1 VTRLKLSLRSS
12 AENTPSDHSPLSKI
26 APKSAPSQTISLPSD
41 KSFETNPDIID
52 TPLSENT
59 NIQQKEE
66 NDTKKEDNIDKDI
79 ETEII
84 NTQKKID
91 FVKTA
96 SFWTRMKSEFKKHK
110 RDHNFHLKHIQE
122 LEWKIDHIKNRNS
135 PPRCLVCG
143 ATNISSIDVRY
154 LDYYHPGPAKKLMGF
169 THPNCGGKLWLI
181 RDPIRWNIKFT
192 PQVYDIE
199 GNRISSPK

>member
-1 VTRLKLSLRSS
+1 MSVASSMIECDKCDYGSSMSVVHGIFNYVSNGSKYNVGRSYGWCYECQEFV
-12 AENTPSDHSPLSKI
+12 AVENLV
-26 APKSAPSQTISLPSD
+26 
-41 KSFETNPDIID
+41 
-52 TPLSENT
+52 
-59 NIQQKEE
+59 
-66 NDTKKEDNIDKDI
+66 IDKDI
-79 ETEII
+79 ESEII
-84 NTQKKID
+84 NTQKKIE
-91 FVKTA
+91 FVE
-96 SFWTRMKSEFKKHK
+96 SVGFWARMRSEYKKLK
-110 RDHNFHLKHIQE
+110 RDFNFNLKHIQE